1 MIITHQYVRDKFYE
15 YNELMFEGKL
25 PPIPIKI
32 GTSRG
37 RLGTCFYT
45 VLRRPGQKPVNAF
58 FHLRFSSAF
67 DLPEE
72 EWEDT
77 IIHELIHYYLAFFEM
92 NDKTPHGENFKRM
105 MKDIN
110 ARFGRH
116 VSISY
121 RPPKNGENVPKY
133 RFAVVR
139 DRRGQTGIK
148 RFGEGSYVDFV
159 QCMEERCG
167 EGSVTV
173 YESSN
178 PFFGKL
184 SINDLMSCVLINEDA
199 LMKHLD
205 DGQYE
210 TLICE
215 EE

>member
-25 PPIPIKI
+25 PPVPIKI
-32 GTSRG
+32 GNSKG

-45 VLRRPGQKPVNAF
+45 VLRCPGQKPVNAF

-110 ARFGRH
+110 ARYGRH

-121 RPPKNGENVPKY
+121 RPPKNGEDVPKY

-148 RFGEGSYVDFV
+148 RFGEGSYADFV

-173 YESSN
+173 YESTN

-184 SINDLMSCVLINEDA
+184 SINDRMSCVLINEDA
-199 LMKHLD
+199 LIKHLD
-205 DGQYE
+205 DNQNE
-210 TLICE
+210 TSICE
-215 EE
+215 ED